1 MIRLRHLNLHSAA
14 VGHEYQC
21 LFRRF
26 ISRNAARIGR
36 AILEKL
42 GLSREAIEACYGR
55 HPLNEEEAVQ
65 TGLQKWLDL
74 GGDHCTWKALVYAM
88 QFAGIGVHHRKMLRQ
103 ELSQKIK
110 GQTIC
115 CQM

>member
-1 MIRLRHLNLHSAA
+1 MHSAA

-26 ISRNAARIGR
+26 VSRNAPRIGR

-42 GLSREAIEACYGR
+42 GLPRETIEACYVR
-55 HPLNEEEAVQ
+55 HLDEEEAVQ
-65 TGLQKWLDL
+65 TGLQKWLDR
-74 GGDHCTWKALVYAM
+74 GGEHCTWKALVCAM
-88 QFAGIGVHHRKMLRQ
+88 QFAGIGVHHCKMLRQ
-103 ELSQKIK
+103 ELSQKIT

-115 CQM
+115 FQI

>member
-1 MIRLRHLNLHSAA
+1 MHSAA
-14 VGHEYQC
+14 AGTNYQC
-21 LFRRF
+21 LFRQF
-26 ISRNAARIGR
+26 VSRNAPKKGR

-55 HPLNEEEAVQ
+55 HLESEEEAVQ

-74 GGDHCTWKALVYAM
+74 GGDRCTWKILICAM
-88 QFAGIGVHHRKMLRQ
+88 QFAGIGVHHCKMLRQ

>member
-1 MIRLRHLNLHSAA
+1 MHSAA
-14 VGHEYQC
+14 SVGPEYQC
-21 LFRRF
+21 LFRQF
-26 ISRNAARIGR
+26 VSRKAARIGR

-42 GLSREAIEACYGR
+42 GLPRETIDACYGR
-55 HPLNEEEAVQ
+55 HPQDEEEAVQ

-74 GGDHCTWKALVYAM
+74 GGEHCTWKALVYAM

-103 ELSQKIK
+103 ELSQKIT

-115 CQM
+115 FQI